1 MVNIIS
7 ILIHSSWV
15 CVCVCVLQS
24 CDLKFS
30 ATKSNIRTLCVHFTL
45 FVHALRLPFFL
56 FLELFFPLCS
66 YPFCCA
72 ISREIIVC
80 WYLSSIFV
88 SVCWVPMLSSTLSPS
103 HSSPPIHVRGATK
116 FDCIYHHNHVTRKQ
130 QPFLLFS
137 EWWSLPFVILE
148 IHKRWLF
155 VFLVLRFEIS
165 GGQPLHSSIDVPS
178 SAFGIDRLHLNC
190 VAQDKSEDFGSL
202 TQKLIMHRF
211 WSCIWNTFH
220 DSILRGRSWIST
232 FTCSHSIE
240 EPLIL
245 VELKQKKKSKTK

>member
-1 MVNIIS
+1 MPYDCLFS
-7 ILIHSSWV
+7 LFW
-15 CVCVCVLQS
+15 S
-24 CDLKFS
+24 C
-30 ATKSNIRTLCVHFTL
+30 
-45 FVHALRLPFFL
+45 
-56 FLELFFPLCS
+56 FFPLCS

-103 HSSPPIHVRGATK
+103 HSSPLPPIHVRGATK

-245 VELKQKKKSKTK
+245 VELKQKKNLKPNSKR